1 MKKRSRFYYNLVEI
15 TLAMAVVGIGIAG
28 IMALFVPALDASK
41 EAVAESH
48 ASQVATTLLA
58 YLERA
63 KKNNWSFL
71 PPSAE
76 PDPKTE
82 LGFNDEGIPDTSG
95 WGSEVLPGLYS
106 LDGDGKYYGLKVG
119 DGSQFCAFAK
129 VWTSA
134 VTVKDATESLE
145 VPSGDFIRINVEIS
159 WPATVSPDDRKNRH
173 YVRHYV
179 LELSKPQ

>member
-63 KKNNWSFL
+63 KKNNWSFVL
-71 PPSAE
+71 PSTE
-76 PDPKTE
+76 PAAKTA

-95 WGSEVLPGLYS
+95 WGSEVLPDLYS
-106 LDGDGKYYGLKVG
+106 LGGGYYGLKVG
-119 DGSQFCAFAK
+119 DGSQFCAFAR
-129 VWTSA
+129 VWTST
-134 VTVKDATESLE
+134 VTVKDSTESVA
-145 VPSGDFIRINVEIS
+145 VPSGDFIRINVEIA
-159 WPATVSPDDRKNRH
+159 WPATVPDANRQKR
-173 YVRHYV
+173 YYIV
-179 LELSKPQ
+179 ELSKPQ